1 MSVMDRAFLIGD
13 RVYLRP
19 MDIED
24 ANGPY
29 LQWVNSP
36 NAYLTLGTLYFPT
49 TKEALQDYI
58 RRQIAHPDTAFF
70 AVMTKSDDRFIGT
83 AKIGPVE
90 TVHRHAYIGLFI
102 GEESERGR
110 GYGKEVVVLLL
121 KYGFRQLNLHK
132 ISAGANASNVASI
145 RMFEKVGMKVEC
157 RRPKQLFVDG
167 VWEDHVMLAIF
178 QEELFKRYA

>member
-1 MSVMDRAFLIGD
+1 MDRAFLIGD
-13 RVYLRP
+13 RIYLRP
-19 MDIED
+19 MDIGD
-24 ANGPY
+24 ADGPY

-36 NAYLTLGTLYFPT
+36 IAYLTLGTLYYPT
-49 TKEALQDYI
+49 TKAALEAYI
-58 RRQIAHPDTAFF
+58 QRQVENPDTALF
-70 AVMTKSDDRFIGT
+70 AIMTKSDDRFIGT

-110 GYGKEVVVLLL
+110 GYGREVVVLLL

-132 ISAGANASNVASI
+132 ISAGVNESNVASI

-157 RRPKQLFVDG
+157 RRPKQLFVNG
-167 VWEDHVMLAIF
+167 AWEAHVILAMF
-178 QEELFKRYA
+178 NDEFVSRYGHS